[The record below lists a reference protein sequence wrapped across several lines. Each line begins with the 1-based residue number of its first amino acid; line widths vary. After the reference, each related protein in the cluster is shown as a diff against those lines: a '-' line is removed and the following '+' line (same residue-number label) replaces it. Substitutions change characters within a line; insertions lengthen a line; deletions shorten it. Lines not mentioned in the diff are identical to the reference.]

1 MFILALKD
9 DSDDG
14 AYAVPNEDG
23 EQVVFFFEE
32 EDDAIR
38 YSGLLAAEDY
48 PEMGIVEVDPE
59 VAVKTCYMYDYK
71 YAIITTNDFVI
82 PPRNDDNIP
91 ENSVS

>member
-1 MFILALKD
+1 MYILALKD
-9 DSDDG
+9 DSDEG
-14 AYAVPNEDG
+14 AYAVQNDDG
-23 EQVVFFFEE
+23 EQVVFFFED

-38 YSGLLAAEDY
+38 YNGLLEAEDY

-59 VAVKTCYMYDYK
+59 VAVKTCDMYDYK

-82 PPRNDDNIP
+82 PPRDDYIP